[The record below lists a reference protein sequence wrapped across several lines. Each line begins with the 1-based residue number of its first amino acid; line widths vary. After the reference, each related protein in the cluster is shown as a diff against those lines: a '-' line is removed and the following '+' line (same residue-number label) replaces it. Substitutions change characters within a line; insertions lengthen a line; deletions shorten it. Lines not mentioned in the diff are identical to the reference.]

1 MPFMP
6 VNGIS
11 AYYEIHGSGRPLV
24 LIHGGWVS
32 HRMWQPQVEYFASR
46 YRVLTY
52 DVRGH
57 GLTGASPL
65 KKYSVELFA
74 ADLREMLE
82 KLHIK
87 KPALCGLSMGGMIAQ
102 CFASRWPDNI
112 SALILAD
119 TAASTEL
126 TLNDKLLK
134 YVLAPKWLFIALVRL
149 MGMRLYSDFASWT
162 ARVTR
167 SKEWFGQDED
177 VQRYVK
183 EEMLRFETGEFN
195 KIFEALYDFKL
206 QDLAAITA
214 PALIINGEYESK
226 SVFKHM
232 EYMHKVI
239 TGSSTAVVP
248 RAGHTS
254 NMENPVDFNRV
265 VDEFLQKSYCQ

>member
-11 AYYEIHGSGRPLV
+11 TYYEIHGSGRPLA

-46 YRVLTY
+46 YQVLIY

-65 KKYSVELFA
+65 KKYSMELFA
-74 ADLREMLE
+74 ADLREILE
-82 KLHIK
+82 KLQIK
-87 KPALCGLSMGGMIAQ
+87 KPALCGLSMGGMITQ

-126 TLNDKLLK
+126 TPNDKLLK
-134 YVLAPKWLFIALVRL
+134 YVLAPKWLFMALVHL
-149 MGMRLYSDFASWT
+149 MGMRRYSDFASWA

-167 SKEWFGQDED
+167 SKEWFGQNED
-177 VQRYVK
+177 VEQYVK
-183 EEMLRFETGEFN
+183 EEMLRFEVGEFN
-195 KIFEALYDFKL
+195 KIFAALYDFKL

-214 PALIINGEYESK
+214 PALIINGEYESI

-232 EYMHKVI
+232 EYMHKAI
-239 TGSSTAVVP
+239 TGSSTAVIP

-254 NMENPVDFNRV
+254 NMENPLDFNRV
-265 VDEFLQKSYCQ
+265 VDEFLQKIYCQ